1 MALPSLESGEI
12 WDRERISGSTSTL
25 NFLRLVRLYLLQL
38 RAYHCNPPSLDSLD
52 RISVVVI
59 PQESG
64 APAWSIRLAADLD
77 ANDQAARKLV
87 AKLTEEQLNWQPAPG
102 SWSVGQC
109 LEHLCIT
116 NEAYLP
122 PISVAVKEKPDS
134 PVEEITPGWF
144 GRWFIRSFIEPL
156 PVTKRAP
163 APVKIRPTAH
173 VGASVLERFLAGNE
187 CCRELMVRA
196 RAKNVNRIRFWN
208 PLIPGIRFTVGTGLQ
223 IIVGHERRH
232 LLQAERVLHCP
243 SFPRQ
248 LT

>member
-1 MALPSLESGEI
+1 MICIMA
-12 WDRERISGSTSTL
+12 
-25 NFLRLVRLYLLQL
+25 V
-38 RAYHCNPPSLDSLD
+38 
-52 RISVVVI
+52 
-59 PQESG
+59 PQETG
-64 APAWSIRLAADLD
+64 APAWSVLLAADLD

-87 AKLTEEQLNWQPAPG
+87 AELTEEQLNWQLAPG

-122 PISVAVKEKPDS
+122 PISVAVNEKPDA
-134 PVEEITPGWF
+134 PVEQITPGWF
-144 GRWFIRSFIEPL
+144 GRWFIRSFIEPS

-163 APVKIRPTAH
+163 APAKIRPTAH

-187 CCRELMVRA
+187 SCRELMVRA

-208 PLIPGIRFTVGTGLQ
+208 PFIPGIRFTVGTGLQ

-232 LLQAERVLHCP
+232 LLQAERVLHSP
-243 SFPRQ
+243 SFPH
-248 LT
+248 